1 MIQFVSVRNS
11 HSTLTETMQFQVLD
25 IEFDFTDDVDD
36 EPLDVET
43 QNDIYDEVF
52 GQVWEAEDE
61 EDLVEEITT
70 AYGWCIKSLDY
81 RHILK

>member
-1 MIQFVSVRNS
+1 
-11 HSTLTETMQFQVLD
+11 MQFQVLD
-25 IEFDFTDDVDD
+25 IEFDFTDEVLPD
-36 EPLDVET
+36 EALPVEEQELIIAET
-43 QNDIYDEVF
+43 CNTI
-52 GQVWEAEDE
+52 WTAEDE

>member
-1 MIQFVSVRNS
+1 M
-11 HSTLTETMQFQVLD
+11 LK
-25 IEFDFTDDVDD
+25 
-36 EPLDVET
+36 T

>member
-1 MIQFVSVRNS
+1 
-11 HSTLTETMQFQVLD
+11 MQFQVLD
-25 IEFDFTDDVDD
+25 IEFDFTDDADD